1 MTSNSLTENEEHDIP
16 SQILMTIFWIA
27 SVAFLSYFS
36 DPNMCG
42 FQHICMVLL
51 SQTLV
56 VNWQN

>member
-1 MTSNSLTENEEHDIP
+1 MTSSSLTKNEEHDIP
-16 SQILMTIFWIA
+16 SQFVKTIFGLH
-27 SVAFLSYFS
+27 FL

-42 FQHICMVLL
+42 FQSICRIPQ